1 MCGRYIRSGD
11 KQKLAEHF
19 HAQPNPTELA
29 MPDIFTG
36 AELSRYVL
44 CYLAETNRSRDGYAL
59 ASSSGTG
66 LFLTPSRPLRS
77 MAFTA
82 ALPL

>member
-11 KQKLAEHF
+11 KQKLAEHL
-19 HAQPNPTELA
+19 HAQPNPAELA

-44 CYLAETNRSRDGYAL
+44 R
-59 ASSSGTG
+59 
-66 LFLTPSRPLRS
+66 
-77 MAFTA
+77 
-82 ALPL
+82 